1 MKTFFIDG
9 ITRAGFDD
17 ISEFIKHTVNFAV
30 SASVLLVV
38 ISVIIAG
45 FKYIFSKGDEEKV
58 KEATKTLAFALV
70 GMILVFIAPIIVK
83 FVLSNLIGLK

>member
-17 ISEFIKHTVNFAV
+17 ISEFIKHIVNFAV

-58 KEATKTLAFALV
+58 KEATKTLVFALV
-70 GMILVFIAPIIVK
+70 GMVLVFIAPIIVK

>member
-1 MKTFFIDG
+1 MGPFFIDG

-17 ISEFIKHTVNFAV
+17 ITEFIKHLVNFAT

-38 ISVIIAG
+38 IAVIFAG

-58 KEATKTLAFALV
+58 KEATKTLVFALV
-70 GMILVFIAPIIVK
+70 GMVLVFIAPIIVR
-83 FVLSNLIGLK
+83 FVLDNFIGLK

>member
-17 ISEFIKHTVNFAV
+17 ISEFIKHIVNFAV

-58 KEATKTLAFALV
+58 KEATKTLVFALV

-83 FVLSNLIGLK
+83 FVLSNLAGLK

>member
-17 ISEFIKHTVNFAV
+17 ISEFIKHIVNFAV
-30 SASVLLVV
+30 SASVLLVI